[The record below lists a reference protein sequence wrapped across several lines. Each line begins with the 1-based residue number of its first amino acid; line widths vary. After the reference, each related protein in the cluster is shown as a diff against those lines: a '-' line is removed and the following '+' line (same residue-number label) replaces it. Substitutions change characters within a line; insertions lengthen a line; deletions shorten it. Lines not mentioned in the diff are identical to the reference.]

1 MFTAED
7 MTMYRGLAEIDRRLK
22 HNEPVC
28 KDDLQVAFEFLY
40 PRWNTSR
47 LEHQYVASVYAKQ
60 YPQYLD
66 VSDEGVLV
74 WNIHSGFKQ
83 ILKSDYVGKSIILG
97 SQRITQFNG
106 TLFITDYQKA
116 WDEKAGF
123 KAVIAVTITPQ
134 NKHFGVV
141 IKSGAV
147 VAPIR
152 ENTNEK
158 VKGLRSA
165 LFASGAVSVHND
177 KSLTFYDDLYIK
189 NLSLQD
195 LNFLL
200 CGKSAISPTVLNLV
214 QMAYVPVDSTFP
226 SDIVSSEI
234 VRTEDEDK
242 SIFNT

>member
-7 MTMYRGLAEIDRRLK
+7 VVMYRGLAEIDRRLK
-22 HNEPVC
+22 NNEPVC

-40 PRWNTSR
+40 PRWNTTK
-47 LEHQYVASVYAKQ
+47 LKNQYVASVYAAE
-60 YPQYLD
+60 YPQCLD
-66 VSDEGVLV
+66 VSEDGILI

-106 TLFITDYQKA
+106 TLFITDYHKA

-123 KAVIAVTITPQ
+123 KAIIAITITPH
-134 NKHFGVV
+134 NKRFGVV
-141 IKSGAV
+141 IKKGSV
-147 VAPIR
+147 VAPLK
-152 ENTNEK
+152 ESVNEK
-158 VKGLRSA
+158 IKGLRSA
-165 LFASGAVSVHND
+165 LFASGVVSVHND
-177 KSLTFYDDLYIK
+177 KSLTFYDDLYMK

-195 LNFLL
+195 LNCLL
-200 CGKSAISPTVLNLV
+200 CGKSDISPTILNFV
-214 QMAYVPVDSTFP
+214 NMACVTVDDKFP